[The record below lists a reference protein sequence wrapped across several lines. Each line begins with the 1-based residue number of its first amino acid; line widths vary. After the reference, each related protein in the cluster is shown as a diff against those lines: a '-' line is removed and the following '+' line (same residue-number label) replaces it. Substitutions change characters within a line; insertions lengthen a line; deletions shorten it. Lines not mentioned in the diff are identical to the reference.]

1 MLKSKVFC
9 LIFVAVLMMSAC
21 GRQANTPRERETASP
36 LTETVQESS
45 GLLTEPVPEKVWTE
59 QEIASMFYRT
69 NREGKLEY
77 IDCVLVSDKASD
89 RVGAVLFRDPDDF
102 SWKRRTAWFIVM
114 R

>member
-45 GLLTEPVPEKVWTE
+45 GLLEP
-59 QEIASMFYRT
+59 I
-69 NREGKLEY
+69 
-77 IDCVLVSDKASD
+77 
-89 RVGAVLFRDPDDF
+89 
-102 SWKRRTAWFIVM
+102 
-114 R
+114 

>member
-45 GLLTEPVPEKVWTE
+45 GNATEPVPEKSLDR
-59 QEIASMFYRT
+59 AGNCFH
-69 NREGKLEY
+69 
-77 IDCVLVSDKASD
+77 VLSHEPG
-89 RVGAVLFRDPDDF
+89 RQIRIHRLRPGVG
-102 SWKRRTAWFIVM
+102 
-114 R
+114 